1 MEPKKRSV
9 GASERDEFLRT
20 AWRALVAG
28 KIYAERL
35 VFVDEMGSNISLA
48 PVYAWSRRGERAFA
62 SVPRNWGGKRHLAGE
77 HERGGDGPVLG
88 GRRLDHEG
96 GF

>member
-35 VFVDEMGSNISLA
+35 VFVDEMGSNTESGCI
-48 PVYAWSRRGERAFA
+48 VCVCQRE
-62 SVPRNWGGKRHLAGE
+62 
-77 HERGGDGPVLG
+77 
-88 GRRLDHEG
+88 
-96 GF
+96 